1 MAKKTKQEKSPAR
14 GRGVDLA
21 EAERLLAFMEKH
33 RLEQFEYERDGVR
46 ILLKKSPVPPAAPS
60 HEEPRPAGVAESRGA
75 EAAMESPV
83 ASPSSSFSSSSPAR
97 NAEAVIEKAEDL
109 HVIKSPIVG
118 TFYWAASPDAEPF
131 VTVGAGVKPGQVLC
145 IIEAMKLMNEIES
158 DVAGEVARIFPGN
171 GTPVEY
177 GEPLFGIR
185 LKK

>member
-83 ASPSSSFSSSSPAR
+83 ASSSSSSLVRTP
-97 NAEAVIEKAEDL
+97 EAAIEKAEDL